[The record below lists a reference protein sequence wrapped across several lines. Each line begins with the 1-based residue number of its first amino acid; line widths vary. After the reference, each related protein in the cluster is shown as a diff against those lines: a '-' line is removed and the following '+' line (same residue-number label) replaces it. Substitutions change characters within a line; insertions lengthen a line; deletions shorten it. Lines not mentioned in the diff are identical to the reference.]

1 MSGLSVLPIPR
12 SAVPPA
18 DHETALADLS
28 LPGLLRVLLGSGQ
41 PRARGLHHLR
51 LRIREA
57 LRILVALVAEM
68 PRSGTGLAKISVV
81 SPPRKGE

>member
-57 LRILVALVAEM
+57 LRILVTGVPMVLW
-68 PRSGTGLAKISVV
+68 SGTRGAQARVMRL
-81 SPPRKGE
+81 PCQRE

>member
-18 DHETALADLS
+18 DHEPALTDLS

-51 LRIREA
+51 LRIREP
-57 LRILVALVAEM
+57 LRILIAGVPMVLW
-68 PRSGTGLAKISVV
+68 SGTRGAQARVMRL
-81 SPPRKGE
+81 PCQR

>member
-18 DHETALADLS
+18 DHEPALTDLS

-57 LRILVALVAEM
+57 LRVLIAFVAVVDGA
-68 PRSGTGLAKISVV
+68 STGLADIRIMGA
-81 SPPRKGE
+81 PGEC